1 MNTNFNKGYLCDEA
15 SQDICFSMLHICIM
29 LEFFYKDDMLLCE
42 QIHNKDKHFLKAQ
55 LRFHHSY
62 KGCPDHFCL

>member
-29 LEFFYKDDMLLCE
+29 LEFFYKDDVLLCE
-42 QIHNKDKHFLKAQ
+42 DTQ
-55 LRFHHSY
+55 
-62 KGCPDHFCL
+62 

>member
-29 LEFFYKDDMLLCE
+29 LEFYFVNRYTIK
-42 QIHNKDKHFLKAQ
+42 INIF
-55 LRFHHSY
+55 
-62 KGCPDHFCL
+62 